1 MKSSAKKYSI
11 LGLISILSLS
21 FWAFAP
27 QEKYFEIAKNL
38 DIFATLY
45 KEVNN
50 FYVEDISPSQ
60 LMKTG
65 IDAMLKSLDPYTN
78 FIPEDEIEDYRTATT
93 GQYGGIGAQVS
104 KRNEKTIIAMLYEG
118 YPAHKAGL
126 KIGDEIISIDG
137 IDITKKNSA
146 EVSKLLKGQAGTKV
160 GLLVK
165 RFGQKSPL
173 QVTLQREK
181 IKVEN
186 VTYHGMISEEVGYL
200 QLREF
205 TNNASVD
212 VQKAIEELKK
222 QGAKKLVFDLRNN
235 PGGLLSEAINI
246 SNLFV
251 PKDQEI
257 VSTKGK
263 VAEWNKTYRALNAPY
278 DLEIP
283 LIVLIN
289 NRSASASEIV
299 SGVMQDY
306 DRGVLIGQKSFGKG
320 LVQATR
326 PLSYNSQLK
335 ITTAR
340 YYIPSGRCIQAID
353 YAQRD
358 SDGKAKKL
366 PDSLRVA
373 FKTKAGRTVYD
384 GAGISPDIE
393 TESYSYKPITNSL
406 ITKNLLFD
414 YAVEYAANRKEIP
427 APEQFQLSE
436 QEYETFIEW
445 LQGKDYD
452 YTTQVEKSLEDLV
465 SYAKKENYYV
475 GLENE
480 ITKLQKELSHNK
492 ENDLR
497 TNKQEIKTLLE
508 REIIAHY
515 YFEKGVTKAALKE
528 DTDVKAAL
536 ELFSDMSK
544 YNAILK
550 K

>member
-1 MKSSAKKYSI
+1 MKSSAKKYSVI
-11 LGLISILSLS
+11 GLISVFSIS

-50 FYVEDISPSQ
+50 FYVEDVSPNQ

-93 GQYGGIGAQVS
+93 GQYGGIGAQIS
-104 KRNEKTIIAMLYEG
+104 KRNKKTIIAMPYEG

-137 IDITKKNSA
+137 IDITEKSSA

-160 GLLVK
+160 DLLVK
-165 RFGQKSPL
+165 RFGQKNPL

-186 VTYHGMISEEVGYL
+186 VTYHGMVAEEVGYL

-222 QGAKKLVFDLRNN
+222 QGAKKLIFDLRGN

-263 VAEWNKTYRALNAPY
+263 VTEWNKTYKALNAPY

-283 LIVLIN
+283 LIVLIDN
-289 NRSASASEIV
+289 KSASASEIV

-358 SDGKAKKL
+358 RDGKAKKL

-384 GAGISPDIE
+384 GAGISPDLE
-393 TESYSYKPITNSL
+393 TEPYSYKPITNSL
-406 ITKNLLFD
+406 IAKNLLFD
-414 YAVEYAANRKEIP
+414 YAVEYATNRKEIP

-436 QEYETFIEW
+436 QEYETFIKW

-515 YFEKGVTKAALKE
+515 YFEKGATKAALKE

-536 ELFSDMSK
+536 ELFNNMEK